1 MPSSARQRE
10 LDEAEAL
17 EAAAREEARQ
27 RELLILNHL
36 WIVRHWAKLKQGRG
50 PSFDELVSIG
60 SFALVH
66 AANKWPGVGNFKNY
80 AFRAIRSAIDR
91 PYSGKNGPMQS
102 LPKAIPAPQRDDLDN
117 LEGDGEISFSADE
130 CRMFLTKLPQY
141 EAQALR
147 LNYGI
152 ECEERLTAAQ
162 IAKRMRTTEDKVYA
176 LIQSGLL
183 RLRWLVVQRERV
195 G

>member
-1 MPSSARQRE
+1 MPRSARQRE
-10 LDEAEAL
+10 
-17 EAAAREEARQ
+17 R
-27 RELLILNHL
+27 LILNHL
-36 WIVRHWAKLKQGRG
+36 WIVRNWAKLKQGRG
-50 PSFDELVSIG
+50 PQFDELVSIG
-60 SFALVH
+60 SFALVQ
-66 AANKWPGVGNFKNY
+66 AAKKWPGVGSFKNY

-102 LPKAIPAPQRDDLDN
+102 LPKAIPAPHRDDSLDN
-117 LEGDGEISFSADE
+117 LEGEGEYSFNADE
-130 CRMFLTKLPQY
+130 CDTLLGKLP
-141 EAQALR
+141 EHESQAVR

-152 ECEERLTAAQ
+152 GCRQRLTAAQ